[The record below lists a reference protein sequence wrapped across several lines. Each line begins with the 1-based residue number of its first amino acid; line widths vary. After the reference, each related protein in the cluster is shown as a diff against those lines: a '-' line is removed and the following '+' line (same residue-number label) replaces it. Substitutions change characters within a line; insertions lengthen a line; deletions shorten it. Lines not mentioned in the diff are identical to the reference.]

1 MQQNNISSIRE
12 LLEQLPTQQ
21 LDDMLNAELGREIPD
36 ANAVK
41 LILDI
46 LKQREKEHPI
56 ALTPGIE
63 SAWKKY
69 RQDSAK
75 LQSKKNRGVRLPP
88 WALRAASVA
97 AVFVL
102 ILLTIPQ
109 QAHAESFWDGLV
121 RMTSEI
127 VEFFS
132 PADTESRLEK
142 YEFKTDNPGL
152 QQVYDTV
159 TELGVT
165 VPVVPMWLL
174 DGNELVE
181 CKVTEA
187 SRKTHLYAQFR
198 IEDKV
203 TTYLMDIYDEDAL
216 HTYHRDEVSVR
227 QYELYET
234 TFNIMQNNELWVV
247 IWTVENIECSIAV
260 DCPEDDLYRILKSIY
275 EMEENE

>member
-1 MQQNNISSIRE
+1 MQQNNVTSIRE
-12 LLEQLPTQQ
+12 LLEQMPTTQ
-21 LDDMLNAELGREIPD
+21 LDEMLNAELGKEIPD

-46 LKQREKEHPI
+46 LKQREKDHPI
-56 ALTPGIE
+56 EITPEIE

-69 RQDSAK
+69 QQDSAK
-75 LQSKKNRGVRLPP
+75 IRDGKRRVKIPSWV
-88 WALRAASVA
+88 LRSASVA

-109 QAHAESFWDGLV
+109 QAQAESFWDRLV

-132 PADTESRLEK
+132 PDDTESRLEE
-142 YEFKTDNPGL
+142 YTFRTDNPGL
-152 QQVYDTV
+152 QQVYDAV
-159 TELGVT
+159 TEMGVT

-181 CKVTEA
+181 CKVTENP
-187 SRKTHLYAQFR
+187 RKNHVYARFS
-198 IEDKV
+198 ISDV
-203 TTYLMDIYDEDAL
+203 DAVLIVDVYMDDAL
-216 HTYHRDEVSVR
+216 HVYQKDEKINK

-234 TFNIMQNNELWVV
+234 TFNIMRNNNFWVV
-247 IWTVENIECSIAV
+247 IWTIDNIECSIIV
-260 DCPEDDLYRILKSIY
+260 DCSEDDLYRVLKSIY
-275 EMEENE
+275 EMEDIE